1 MNSMTKQEMK
11 FEAEVKEKE
20 VKEMSQQ
27 VKKDTQVVT
36 NEELEK
42 LLPIVAGQPID
53 KETNKWA
60 EEVMHRQVEVG
71 SVVQLIAMMLA
82 PTKENLLGNQ
92 YAMLDTQDVF
102 KRTLLE
108 KGLVTQKDFDK
119 QAKAIVKERDEA
131 REKAQALI
139 KEQLEENKKA
149 NSHPKKHSNKH
160 AKKNK

>member
-1 MNSMTKQEMK
+1 MTKQEMK

-102 KRTLLE
+102 KRTLIA
-108 KGLVTQKDFDK
+108 KGVVTQKDFDE
-119 QAKAIVKERDEA
+119 QAKEIVKERDEA
-131 REKAQALI
+131 REKAQKLI
-139 KEQLEENKKA
+139 KMQLEENKK
-149 NSHPKKHSNKH
+149 SNAHHKKH

>member
-1 MNSMTKQEMK
+1 MSKHKTKQEMT
-11 FEAEVKEKE
+11 FEAQVKETE

-42 LLPIVAGQPID
+42 LFPIVAGKPID
-53 KETNKWA
+53 EETNKWA
-60 EEVMHRQVEVG
+60 EEDMHRQVEVG

-102 KRTLLE
+102 KRTLIA
-108 KGLVTQKDFDK
+108 KGIVTQKDFDK

-131 REKAQALI
+131 REKVQKLV
-139 KEQLEENKKA
+139 KEQLEENKK
-149 NSHPKKHSNKH
+149 NNK
-160 AKKNK
+160 

>member
-1 MNSMTKQEMK
+1 MTKQEMK

-102 KRTLLE
+102 KRTLIA
-108 KGLVTQKDFDK
+108 KGVVTQKDFDE
-119 QAKAIVKERDEA
+119 QAKEIVKERDEA
-131 REKAQALI
+131 REKAQKLI
-139 KEQLEENKKA
+139 KMQLEENKKSSA
-149 NSHPKKHSNKH
+149 HHKKH

>member
-1 MNSMTKQEMK
+1 MK

-20 VKEMSQQ
+20 VREMSQQ

-42 LLPIVAGQPID
+42 LLPIVAGKPID

-102 KRTLLE
+102 KRTLIE

-149 NSHPKKHSNKH
+149 NNHSKKHSNKH

>member
-1 MNSMTKQEMK
+1 MSKHKTKQEMT
-11 FEAEVKEKE
+11 FEAQVKETE

-102 KRTLLE
+102 KRTLIA
-108 KGLVTQKDFDK
+108 KGVVTQADFDK
-119 QAKAIVKERDEA
+119 QAKEIVKERDEA
-131 REKAQALI
+131 REKAQKLI
-139 KEQLEENKKA
+139 KMQLEENKKSNA
-149 NSHPKKHSNKH
+149 HGKKHGKNNK
-160 AKKNK
+160 

>member
-1 MNSMTKQEMK
+1 MT

-53 KETNKWA
+53 EETNKWA

-108 KGLVTQKDFDK
+108 KGVVTQKDFDK

-131 REKAQALI
+131 REKARKLI
-139 KEQLEENKKA
+139 KEQLAENDKTSAHDK
-149 NSHPKKHSNKH
+149 KH